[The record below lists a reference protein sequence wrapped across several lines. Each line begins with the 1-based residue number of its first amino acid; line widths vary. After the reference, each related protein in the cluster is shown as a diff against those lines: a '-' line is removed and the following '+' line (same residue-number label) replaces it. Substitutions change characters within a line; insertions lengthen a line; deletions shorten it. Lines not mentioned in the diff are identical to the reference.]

1 MVLIFVPFVTKLSSL
16 MSRFQTEE
24 SIGTWTEAVNSAVF
38 KGLSGLTSSE
48 AIELMK
54 KGLSIYMMKIYIAS
68 DCSGLD

>member
-1 MVLIFVPFVTKLSSL
+1 

-54 KGLSIYMMKIYIAS
+54 KGLSISTFKSHIS
-68 DCSGLD
+68 EPLDNGPDNENRCPTNSN

>member
-1 MVLIFVPFVTKLSSL
+1 

-24 SIGTWTEAVNSAVF
+24 SIGTWTGAVTIAVF
-38 KGLSGLTSSE
+38 EGLSGLTSSE

-54 KGLSIYMMKIYIAS
+54 KGLSIYRMKIYIAS